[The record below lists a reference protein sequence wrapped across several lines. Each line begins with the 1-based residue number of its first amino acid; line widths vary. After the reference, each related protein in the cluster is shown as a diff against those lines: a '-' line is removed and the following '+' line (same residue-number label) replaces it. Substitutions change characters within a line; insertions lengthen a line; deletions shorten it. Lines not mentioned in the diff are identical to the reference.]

1 MRAGLGRGWGGEIRR
16 ARIFERL
23 AERTAARV
31 VDGWPAFQRTV
42 RGRRWQR
49 LLQGTR
55 QRHALAAS
63 EAAPL
68 KWTDRIEAMAEP
80 VAVAIYDDAAAQSR
94 ALGLGIL
101 PERAAESLE
110 VRRRNEALFRWH
122 VVPTASF
129 ADLIGLDPDRVVV
142 GGNGTV
148 TAHVRPG
155 PWPQAPAIGYVSGAA
170 PGRGID
176 LLIEATRQLR
186 SDIPD
191 LRLLLWLKATG
202 PADEAFIANLRV
214 ATSGD
219 DWIEIGTA
227 PYADLGETLAR
238 ATVLTIPQ
246 PASDYADVALPVK
259 LFDSMA
265 AGRPLVVTPR
275 RETAA
280 IVERGGAGLVAADDH
295 PASIAE
301 ACARL
306 LGDEALARQMGAAG
320 RALAE
325 REFDW
330 PIVGDRIAD
339 EILDRERTLES
350 RSSRY
355 P

>member
-1 MRAGLGRGWGGEIRR
+1 MRAGRGRSWGGEIRR

-31 VDGWPAFQRTV
+31 VDDWPAFQRSV
-42 RGRRWQR
+42 QRRGWRALLRGPR
-49 LLQGTR
+49 LPPR
-55 QRHALAAS
+55 LAAS

-68 KWTDRIEAMAEP
+68 KWSSRIRPHADP
-80 VAVAIYDDAAAQSR
+80 VAVAIYDDVVTQARSF
-94 ALGLGIL
+94 GIDL
-101 PERAAESLE
+101 SPERAAEATE

-129 ADLIGLDPDRVVV
+129 ADLVGLDRDRVIV

-155 PWPQAPAIGYVSGAA
+155 PWPRVPTIGFVSGAA

-176 LLIEATRQLR
+176 LLIEAARQIR
-186 SDIPD
+186 SSVPD
-191 LRLLLWLKATG
+191 LRLFLWLVATG
-202 PADEAFIANLRV
+202 PADEDLIARLRREAAV
-214 ATSGD
+214 D
-219 DWIEIGTA
+219 DWIHIGPA
-227 PYADLGETLAR
+227 PYGDLGHILAQ
-238 ATVLTIPQ
+238 ATVLTIPH
-246 PASDYADVALPVK
+246 PATDYADVALPVK
-259 LFDSMA
+259 LFDSLA

-280 IVERGGAGLVAADDH
+280 IVERAGAGIVTADDH
-295 PASIAE
+295 PSSIAA

-306 LGDEALARQMGAAG
+306 LADADLARRMGAAG
-320 RALAE
+320 RAIAE

-339 EILDRERTLES
+339 AILRREGIPVRA
-350 RSSRY
+350 R
-355 P
+355 